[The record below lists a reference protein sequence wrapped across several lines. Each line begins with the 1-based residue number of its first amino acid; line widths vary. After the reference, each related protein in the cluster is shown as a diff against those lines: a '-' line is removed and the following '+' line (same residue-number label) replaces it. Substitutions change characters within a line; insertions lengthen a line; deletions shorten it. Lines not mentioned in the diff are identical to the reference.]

1 MVAKLTKILSGT
13 RAMCEVFE
21 GGDGR
26 FYLSVVCPA
35 LAWYN
40 CGAVLT
46 SEEVAEFHAR
56 PESVETLAIRIC
68 KDPSIVEER
77 ALPQDVYDAIWAP
90 YS

>member
-1 MVAKLTKILSGT
+1 MAPKLTKIFSGK

-21 GGDGR
+21 GDDGR

-40 CGAVLT
+40 SGAVLT
-46 SEEVAEFHAR
+46 PEEVAELRTR
-56 PESVETLAIRIC
+56 PESIEELAISIC
-68 KDPSIVEER
+68 KDPSIIADR